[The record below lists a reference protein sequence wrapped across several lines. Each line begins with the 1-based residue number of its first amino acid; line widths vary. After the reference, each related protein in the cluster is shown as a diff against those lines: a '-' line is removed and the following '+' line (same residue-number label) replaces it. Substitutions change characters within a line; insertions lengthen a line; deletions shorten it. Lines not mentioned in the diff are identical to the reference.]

1 MKKAQSREFSTKS
14 LFHVVT
20 RGLPQC
26 GFVLCDFVVG
36 VAQKKKPAK
45 ARKGNVG
52 QKEGRTVNSG
62 QQRANLEVLSN
73 QLTFCSVLCILF
85 RLATSSPVARF
96 SLVPSSRLMVCL

>member
-36 VAQKKKPAK
+36 VAQKKPAK

-52 QKEGRTVNSG
+52 QKEGRTVNSE
-62 QQRANLEVLSN
+62 QRANLEVLSN

>member
-36 VAQKKKPAK
+36 VAQK
-45 ARKGNVG
+45 NL
-52 QKEGRTVNSG
+52 QKQEK
-62 QQRANLEVLSN
+62 E
-73 QLTFCSVLCILF
+73 
-85 RLATSSPVARF
+85 
-96 SLVPSSRLMVCL
+96 M

>member
-36 VAQKKKPAK
+36 VAQKK
-45 ARKGNVG
+45 NL
-52 QKEGRTVNSG
+52 QKQEK
-62 QQRANLEVLSN
+62 E
-73 QLTFCSVLCILF
+73 
-85 RLATSSPVARF
+85 
-96 SLVPSSRLMVCL
+96 M